1 MTESINTPEREAR
14 KRETLGSKD
23 TPRSARPEAVEGI
36 TFVRINFSTRYL
48 DIMYYIYIYIYKCEC
63 EPDFQGRINF

>member
-48 DIMYYIYIYIYKCEC
+48 DIMYYIYIYI
-63 EPDFQGRINF
+63 